1 MPTTGTNAFSIL
13 YETHGLFFGMMLL
26 HVSLARM
33 ERVEAYYATPA
44 FLAKRVALEARGT
57 HYDGRQGVARAYDA
71 SRYVYEV
78 ELTDDGGDDG
88 PTLVSVIPD
97 QLRLAKA
104 SGKVGPA

>member
-1 MPTTGTNAFSIL
+1 
-13 YETHGLFFGMMLL
+13 MMLL

-33 ERVEAYYATPA
+33 ERVEAYYATPV
-44 FLAKRVALEARGT
+44 FLAQRVALEARGT

-78 ELTDDGGDDG
+78 ELTGDGGGDG
-88 PTLVSVIPD
+88 PTLSIPD

>member
-71 SRYVYEV
+71 SRYVYDVDEV
-78 ELTDDGGDDG
+78 MRTD
-88 PTLVSVIPD
+88 
-97 QLRLAKA
+97 K
-104 SGKVGPA
+104 